1 VERARTA
8 HDALSAMLAPPEVG
22 PLVEALVAKYVAL
35 SSDELEEWQ
44 SDPEGYIRSLELET
58 APDADTPRPVGVGLL
73 LCMLERGGEGPGRAL
88 IDLAARLQVGALAG
102 CEGVRDGL
110 RLVERCGA
118 VAVASNSKCTPPLL
132 PITHINRARVTQPH
146 QMSC

>member
-8 HDALSAMLAPPEVG
+8 HDALSAMLAPPQVG

-44 SDPEGYIRSLELET
+44 SDPEGYIRSLELEA

-88 IDLAARLQVGALAG
+88 IDLAATLQVPHARRPPRGSSARGLAPPPHP
-102 CEGVRDGL
+102 CHTLLDRR
-110 RLVERCGA
+110 RLPSLSPAPR
-118 VAVASNSKCTPPLL
+118 SRSP
-132 PITHINRARVTQPH
+132 RARARRPR
-146 QMSC
+146 CY